1 MHILE
6 LDSFKLSDAVK
17 FHNRLNPKIWGR
29 DEHLLPEVREKLTAI
44 ADNFREFLGVGDL
57 DVRDITISGS
67 NAAYNYTPYS
77 DIDLHLVVEFP
88 ADNEIYQELF
98 NAKKYQYNDEHTLSI
113 GGVPV
118 ELYVQNAAE
127 SPVSQGEYSISREE
141 WIQVP
146 RRKRAKI
153 DDTCVRAK
161 VEDLDARI
169 HSAIESGNA
178 EAMGRLW
185 DKIKAMRQS
194 GLEQQ
199 GEFGCENI
207 VFKVLR
213 NKGCIK
219 DLRAARTAAQ
229 DHKLSLA
236 ERKKR
241 RSKFRWGYGGYFA
254 PGFSFGGEGDA
265 GDAGGDGGGGESMR
279 EGHQGQPYSS
289 PDGVAA
295 STEMFLNEDDTE
307 NMVQQFI
314 QDTAERLGIE
324 RMPDIELHDD
334 DAWSEQNHSFGMYQP
349 EQHVLHVN
357 LRNRHIMDIL
367 RTVAHELAHCRQH
380 ELEQLD
386 HTSGNTGS
394 PIENEAHAVAGI
406 IMRDFA
412 DAHPELFD
420 QEAIGESSGYIPT
433 RAQAN
438 DPRFKMALTVD
449 VQPGQ
454 TGREA
459 NKMRLATDAQ
469 GHPQVLRADGKV
481 KLAESLAQEF
491 ELFEEQDLFEIN
503 MGSKNLRREAAKTGA
518 IAGMEFEMIV
528 PGIKSE
534 DPEQEPDY
542 ESDQRCRSIDDA
554 VQFFHDG
561 DYNGRRDVERLRE
574 RMLDDYL
581 EWRDEK
587 LRNDWDNE
595 GEDYIRDWIANNVDD
610 SEWKDAVDDDTT
622 EQDAFD
628 EFAINVHADPSNDYY
643 NQAYDEFMEEFA
655 ENYNE
660 SDWLDEEDL
669 DLMSGV
675 ENAYE
680 ITWPYWTDMNSGEI
694 DADEVANEFR
704 QAVGREVR
712 VNTRYHQSGDRPGPN
727 NQFYVVEPDGSL
739 EGDNPGDEGLEFVSP
754 PMPIDE
760 LLKDLN
766 AVKAWA
772 GRMGVYTNSSTGLHI
787 NISVPDY
794 SRDRLDFVKLALLLG
809 DEYVLKQFGRSSNT
823 YAKSALGKVRDRV
836 RSNPEQAQ
844 QLLDKMKGQMG
855 ELASKAIHSGSTDKY
870 TSINTKSGHIEFR
883 SPGGDWLDDN
893 FDKIENTLLRFTVAM
908 SAALNPEAYKEEYQK
923 KLYKLLTQDQK
934 DSDTIRYFSDYVA
947 GKIPQAALRSF
958 VKQAQLERKLKRG
971 EAGNQPMWWS
981 VSNPPHSH
989 ASIEV
994 VASSKEEAIAKAL
1007 GQDGYP
1013 SWANTR
1019 QSVVAKPL
1027 RPYEEK
1033 PVQPAE
1039 QGGGIYKVYDTNGR
1053 LIAGDE
1059 YGSDRAAL
1067 ARAGVWAMRRGVD
1080 VVVHNAQGQE
1090 IGKVSSSGEITPTAQ
1105 QPSQQNQGNWG
1116 IWITSS
1122 DRFVRMPGTGDPS
1135 IASLRRFPSQAAA
1148 MQFLERTRAENPNM
1162 RSDIEIR
1169 EIPAD
1174 YQMPGTTNTQTDVN
1188 PLRPTGPGPWELAS
1202 RTNNQVYFNPTST
1215 DRQTAETEARTWI
1228 QQTGLD
1234 PAEFAVRTRQ
1244 TAGSTP
1250 RSSYELYRRADG
1262 RAVTAPAGN
1271 PIVFQATNP
1280 DDAANK
1286 IARYVADFNLPGDPD
1301 NYDVRAVLQPGQPD
1315 AASGGIIDVEPDIE
1329 VVYPGSTADLAQQR
1343 ATPGTFSGA
1352 WKVLVNGEEVYRFSG
1367 VGNNQSDANRVA
1379 AQWLRN
1385 NGRGVSGEGFEV
1397 YPIMTE
1403 SLAESASDY
1412 EIHDR
1417 PKLDRVLAK
1426 CCRMVVQGQQ
1436 RDPERYGQVAAC
1448 VIDPDNRMIYG
1459 INLPAKDGTRRHAER
1474 VAIDKYTKAHGDI
1487 PDGSIVVTTCSP
1499 CNSPMEERH
1508 GESCKDLLNS
1518 VGIHKVYAGYQDP
1531 TQHDDSDA
1539 DFRVYV
1545 TENDQLWGKC
1555 QLFAQTFLGVEELAE
1570 NFQEPVNEIEKIRQ
1584 FKMTRSDIDTH
1595 DQGIKSA
1602 KKLPGG
1608 SGLLYNI
1615 KEKFGAEISIY
1626 DPQKQG
1632 KNPVGRQIGT
1642 LSLSPAYDFP
1652 IKSSLKVSMIAVDPQ
1667 YQGQGIAKAM
1677 YGLVLAVMKRTL
1689 VAGHAQSPG
1698 GRRNW
1703 VSLAQI
1709 PGVSIKGYVGID
1721 NRLLDSRID
1730 TIMGKLGGEYIGSGM
1745 NNKKFFA
1752 FDVMPGTNELK
1763 PAVAT
1768 SLNNIYSDNWNTGLY
1783 ATWSGTVNEQ
1793 DVAEGELDEDW
1804 KSALATGAMA
1814 GAMAMGAHA
1823 KVPEIVRQAVEPG
1836 DTVYSIARQNNVNPV
1851 EIFKLN
1857 KMDRNTKL
1865 EIGQRVLVPDYSKP
1879 ATAKSTVNPLPT
1891 KVAQPTTSKVS
1902 PAQDSEVTLLSMN
1915 SDAEAA
1921 LQTAAKAAGLRG
1933 VELAQFMAQTR
1944 HESWDFSKMKEV
1956 GSKQRFAKYEKPK
1969 LAKQLGNKVKGD
1981 GELFK
1986 GRGFIQLTGRDNYT
2000 RASKQIFG
2008 DDRLVKNPDLASRLD
2023 VGAQI
2028 ALWFWKNQ
2036 VRPNVKNFNNTTEV
2050 VKAINAGEPTHVVQ
2064 QRHNKFKE
2072 YLAVL

>member
-29 DEHLLPEVREKLTAI
+29 DEHLLPEVREKLMAI

-118 ELYVQNAAE
+118 ELYVQNADE
-127 SPVSQGEYSISREE
+127 PPVSQGEYSIPREE

-146 RRKRAKI
+146 RRKRAQV

-169 HSAIESGNA
+169 HSAIGSGNA
-178 EAMGRLW
+178 ESMGRLW

-194 GLEQQ
+194 GLAQE

-207 VFKVLR
+207 VFKILR
-213 NKGCIK
+213 NKGCIR

-229 DHKLSLA
+229 DRELSLK
-236 ERKKR
+236 EQNRPEQRKV
-241 RSKFRWGYGGYFA
+241 WGFA
-254 PGFSFGGEGDA
+254 
-265 GDAGGDGGGGESMR
+265 

-289 PDGVAA
+289 PDGVAP

-324 RMPDIELHDD
+324 RMPDIELHDN

-357 LRNRHIMDIL
+357 MRNRHIMDIL

-420 QEAIGESSGYIPT
+420 QEAIQESSGYIPT
-433 RAQAN
+433 KAQAN

-454 TGREA
+454 TGHEA
-459 NKMRLATDAQ
+459 NKMRLVTDAQ
-469 GHPQVLRADGKV
+469 GHPQMLRPDGRV
-481 KLAESLAQEF
+481 SLSESLAEEF

-503 MGSKNLRREAAKTGA
+503 MGSKNLRKEAAKTGA

-542 ESDQRCRSIDDA
+542 ESDQRCRSIEDA

-574 RMLDDYL
+574 RMEQDYF
-581 EWRDEK
+581 EWLDEK
-587 LRNDWDNE
+587 IQDEFGSD
-595 GEDYIRDWIANNVDD
+595 GEDYIIDWVGNNVDE
-610 SEWKDAVDDDTT
+610 SEWNPDDLEGEDRK
-622 EQDAFD
+622 EALID
-628 EFAINVHADPSNDYY
+628 FAINVHADSSSDAY
-643 NQAYDEFMEEFA
+643 NQAFDDYREENR
-655 ENYNE
+655 ENWDE
-660 SDWLDEEDL
+660 SDWLDSQDL
-669 DLMSGV
+669 DLMSAI
-675 ENAYE
+675 ENAYN

-694 DADEVANEFR
+694 DADEVADEFG

-739 EGDNPGDEGLEFVSP
+739 EGDNDGDEGLEFVSP

-772 GRMGVYTNSSTGLHI
+772 GRMGVYTNQSTGLHI

-794 SRDRLDFVKLALLLG
+794 SLDRLDFVKLALLLG

-823 YAKSALGKVRDRV
+823 YAKSALGKVRDHV

-855 ELASKAIHSGSTDKY
+855 ELASKAIHSGVTNKY
-870 TSINTKSGHIEFR
+870 TSINTKDGHIEFR
-883 SPGGDWLDDN
+883 SPGGDWLDEN

-908 SAALNPEAYKEEYQK
+908 SAALNPEAYREEYQK

-934 DSDTIRYFSDYVA
+934 GSDTIRYFADYVA
-947 GKIPQAALRSF
+947 GKIPRAALRSF
-958 VKQAQLERKLKRG
+958 VKQAQLQRKEKRG
-971 EAGNQPMWWS
+971 ETSGEKMWWR
-981 VSNPPHSH
+981 VSNPGNSY
-989 ASIEV
+989 ASVEV
-994 VASSKEEAIAKAL
+994 VASSKEEAIEKAL
-1007 GQDGYP
+1007 GDDGYP

-1019 QSVVAKPL
+1019 QSIVAEPV

-1033 PVQPAE
+1033 PAQPAE
-1039 QGGGIYKVYDTNGR
+1039 PQGGRPNDPNGR
-1053 LIAGDE
+1053 YAIVPRSDPAL
-1059 YGSDRAAL
+1059 YGSSTGGTPDYQFRFNMGNPAEQ
-1067 ARAGVWAMRRGVD
+1067 
-1080 VVVHNAQGQE
+1080 AQGRYVLQAWAARNNVVAADYMVVDTE
-1090 IGKVSSSGEITPTAQ
+1090 Q
-1105 QPSQQNQGNWG
+1105 W
-1116 IWITSS
+1116 
-1122 DRFVRMPGTGDPS
+1122 DR
-1135 IASLRRFPSQAAA
+1135 
-1148 MQFLERTRAENPNM
+1148 
-1162 RSDIEIR
+1162 
-1169 EIPAD
+1169 PAD
-1174 YQMPGTTNTQTDVN
+1174 
-1188 PLRPTGPGPWELAS
+1188 
-1202 RTNNQVYFNPTST
+1202 
-1215 DRQTAETEARTWI
+1215 
-1228 QQTGLD
+1228 
-1234 PAEFAVRTRQ
+1234 
-1244 TAGSTP
+1244 
-1250 RSSYELYRRADG
+1250 
-1262 RAVTAPAGN
+1262 
-1271 PIVFQATNP
+1271 
-1280 DDAANK
+1280 AA
-1286 IARYVADFNLPGDPD
+1286 
-1301 NYDVRAVLQPGQPD
+1301 Q
-1315 AASGGIIDVEPDIE
+1315 GGIIDVEPDIE

-1412 EIHDR
+1412 KIHDR

-1459 INLPAKDGTRRHAER
+1459 INLPARDGTRRHAER

-1570 NFQEPVNEIEKIRQ
+1570 
-1584 FKMTRSDIDTH
+1584 
-1595 DQGIKSA
+1595 
-1602 KKLPGG
+1602 
-1608 SGLLYNI
+1608 
-1615 KEKFGAEISIY
+1615 
-1626 DPQKQG
+1626 
-1632 KNPVGRQIGT
+1632 
-1642 LSLSPAYDFP
+1642 
-1652 IKSSLKVSMIAVDPQ
+1652 
-1667 YQGQGIAKAM
+1667 
-1677 YGLVLAVMKRTL
+1677 
-1689 VAGHAQSPG
+1689 
-1698 GRRNW
+1698 
-1703 VSLAQI
+1703 
-1709 PGVSIKGYVGID
+1709 
-1721 NRLLDSRID
+1721 
-1730 TIMGKLGGEYIGSGM
+1730 
-1745 NNKKFFA
+1745 
-1752 FDVMPGTNELK
+1752 
-1763 PAVAT
+1763 
-1768 SLNNIYSDNWNTGLY
+1768 
-1783 ATWSGTVNEQ
+1783 
-1793 DVAEGELDEDW
+1793 DW

-1865 EIGQRVLVPDYSKP
+1865 EIGQKVLVPDYSKP
-1879 ATAKSTVNPLPT
+1879 AATKSTVKPLPT
-1891 KVAQPTTSKVS
+1891 KVAQPAAPKVS
-1902 PAQDSEVTLLSMN
+1902 SAQDSEVTLLSMN

-2008 DDRLVKNPDLASRLD
+2008 DDRLVKNPELASRLD
-2023 VGAQI
+2023 IGAQI

-2036 VRPNVKNFNNTTEV
+2036 VRPNVKNFNNTIEV